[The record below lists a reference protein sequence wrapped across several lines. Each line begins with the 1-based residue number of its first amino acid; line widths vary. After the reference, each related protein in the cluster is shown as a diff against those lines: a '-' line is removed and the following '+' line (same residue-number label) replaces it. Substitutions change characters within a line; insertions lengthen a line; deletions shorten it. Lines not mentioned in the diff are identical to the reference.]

1 MRRSIPT
8 TQRSFATAQSSTA
21 DAQTLAVI
29 ASSLVA
35 ATAIA
40 FLAMVMTAWPVRA
53 AEPVRLASVSPAMIH
68 GTLHADDAR
77 TLLQPRITAPQAAAP
92 AAAATQ
98 TAALGTLPMAAEPC
112 PASVDAIDAE
122 VNQSL
127 TKVEAAYEADGAA
140 QCQAFRVHMTSLQRA
155 ARAVDRCVQGEARA
169 SKLSLIRRSMTDWN
183 GVIANGCH

>member
-21 DAQTLAVI
+21 DAQTLALI

-40 FLAMVMTAWPVRA
+40 FLAMVLTAWPARA
-53 AEPVRLASVSPAMIH
+53 AEPVRLAAVSPAMIQ
-68 GTLHADDAR
+68 GPVESDVVR
-77 TLLQPRITAPQAAAP
+77 VQPRIPAPRAGTTGAP
-92 AAAATQ
+92 ATR

-112 PASVDAIDAE
+112 PVSVDAIEAE

-127 TKVEAAYEADGAA
+127 SRVEAAYEADGAA
-140 QCQAFRVHMTSLQRA
+140 QCQAFRIHMTSLQRA
-155 ARAVDRCVQGEARA
+155 ARTVDRCVQGEARA
-169 SKLSLIRRSMTDWN
+169 SKLTLIRRSMSDWR

>member
-8 TQRSFATAQSSTA
+8 TQRSFAAAQNSTA
-21 DAQTLAVI
+21 DAQTLALI

-40 FLAMVMTAWPVRA
+40 FLAMVLTAWPARA
-53 AEPVRLASVSPAMIH
+53 AEPVRLAALTPSLTEGVVPA
-68 GTLHADDAR
+68 LP
-77 TLLQPRITAPQAAAP
+77 QPQLKAP
-92 AAAATQ
+92 AAAAPVAPAMR

-112 PASVDAIDAE
+112 PASIDAIEAA
-122 VNQSL
+122 VNDSL
-127 TKVEAAYEADGAA
+127 TKVEAVSDADGAA

-155 ARAVDRCVQGEARA
+155 ARTVDRCVQGEAR
-169 SKLSLIRRSMTDWN
+169 SLKLTLIRRSMTDWS

>member
-8 TQRSFATAQSSTA
+8 TQRSFAATRSSTA
-21 DAQTLAVI
+21 DAQTLALI

-40 FLAMVMTAWPVRA
+40 FLAMVLTAWPARA
-53 AEPVRLASVSPAMIH
+53 AEPVRVAAVNPALIE
-68 GTLHADDAR
+68 GVVPALP
-77 TLLQPRITAPQAAAP
+77 QPRLEAPAAAAP
-92 AAAATQ
+92 AAPATR

-112 PASVDAIDAE
+112 PASIDVIEAA
-122 VNQSL
+122 VNDSL
-127 TKVEAAYEADGAA
+127 TKVEAASDADGVA

-155 ARAVDRCVQGEARA
+155 ARTVDRCIQGEARSA
-169 SKLSLIRRSMTDWN
+169 KLTLIRRSMTDWS